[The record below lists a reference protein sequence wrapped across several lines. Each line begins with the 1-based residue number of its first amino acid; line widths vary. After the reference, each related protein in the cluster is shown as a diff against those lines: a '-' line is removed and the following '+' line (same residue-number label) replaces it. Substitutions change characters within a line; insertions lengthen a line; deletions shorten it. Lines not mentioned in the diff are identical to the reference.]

1 MYKIVL
7 SDEAAMEIVKPY
19 EVASSGFQ
27 KVWANDAR
35 TVTASS
41 IDIAD
46 DDRASAM
53 RKFHQL

>member
-27 KVWANDAR
+27 KV
-35 TVTASS
+35 
-41 IDIAD
+41 
-46 DDRASAM
+46 
-53 RKFHQL
+53 